1 MSTVQLHFWISVRTI
16 CDLNSVHNM
25 RAHTHAHTRT
35 HTQGK
40 TCNVYILAIISEP
53 NIRTSGVVGNSNIVL
68 SEEVYIAKK
77 NVTGQ

>member
-25 RAHTHAHTRT
+25 RAHT
-35 HTQGK
+35 QGK

-53 NIRTSGVVGNSNIVL
+53 NIRTSGVVGKSNIVL

>member
-1 MSTVQLHFWISVRTI
+1 MRT
-16 CDLNSVHNM
+16 
-25 RAHTHAHTRT
+25 HTHA

-53 NIRTSGVVGNSNIVL
+53 NIRTSGVVGKSNIVL

-77 NVTGQ
+77 KRHWAINKLKSELLQIRHFNKYLLHS